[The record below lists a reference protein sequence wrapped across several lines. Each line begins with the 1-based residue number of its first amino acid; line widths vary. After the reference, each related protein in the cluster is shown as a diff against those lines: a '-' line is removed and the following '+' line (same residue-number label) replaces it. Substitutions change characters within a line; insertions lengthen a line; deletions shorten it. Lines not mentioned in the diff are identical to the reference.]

1 MTKPKR
7 LHRPS
12 KAHLDRLKKQLRRT
26 LTAGPVLW
34 EMLIAGLTYRRWRVL
49 GHALHLL
56 IADGEASGVSTE
68 EGVLYRLNT
77 PAPATTEET

>member
-1 MTKPKR
+1 
-7 LHRPS
+7 
-12 KAHLDRLKKQLRRT
+12 
-26 LTAGPVLW
+26 
-34 EMLIAGLTYRRWRVL
+34 MLIAGLTYRRWRVL